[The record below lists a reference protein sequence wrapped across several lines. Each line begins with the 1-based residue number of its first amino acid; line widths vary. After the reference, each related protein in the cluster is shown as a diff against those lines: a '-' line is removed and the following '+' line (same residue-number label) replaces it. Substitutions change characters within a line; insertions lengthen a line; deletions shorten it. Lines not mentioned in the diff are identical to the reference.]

1 MVFSRD
7 LMFTHLSPMKI
18 IDLCYTQIKQYRM
31 KNLLLLIISVLFSL
45 STFAQEL
52 QTYNGKFKGGNA
64 NYQYKTA
71 TDGSRIYHGTFEFT
85 KEFALD
91 SRSYT
96 FSIKGS
102 YKDDQKHGR
111 WVYNEIPTPNKRMPE
126 DYYRKIV
133 TIPTFVNE
141 YGKVHSSMERLIHSR
156 ISLTID
162 YIDGKMEGDYIHT
175 IHTPPISNYKE
186 TKDILHLKMKN
197 NRVVSNYTSAENDSY
212 VANIEFDDYGFPHGE
227 WTYRDKSSEDI
238 IDYIYIFNHG
248 IAMKEIIRNESTGDT
263 SQKNYEMN
271 NESTQEYK
279 DYLENNSQIFY
290 LKTYEA
296 PITIKNKL
304 FSFILLRIYDD
315 LFRYSI
321 RTSDF
326 KGEYPFEGFP
336 YKVSSTISSHPGLS
350 GKRRDISSHLGLFSA
365 EKSASIT
372 QHGKTSGIGG
382 WGSYDLGGRSLG
394 SGGLVKPN
402 YSVDDYGTVV
412 VDILV
417 NPKGDVVEATI
428 GKGTNTPNTN
438 LRNEAIRAAK
448 QTKFNKV
455 LSVTNQKGTITYKV
469 NLN

>member
-1 MVFSRD
+1 
-7 LMFTHLSPMKI
+7 MKKI
-18 IDLCYTQIKQYRM
+18 FI
-31 KNLLLLIISVLFSL
+31 LIISVLSY
-45 STFAQEL
+45 SNITAQEL
-52 QTYNGKFKGGNA
+52 ESYNGKFKGGYA

-71 TDGSRIYHGTFEFT
+71 PDGSRIYHGAFEFT

-102 YKDDQKHGR
+102 YKNDLKHGR
-111 WVYNEIPTPNKRMPE
+111 WIYSEIPTPNKRMSE
-126 DYYRKIV
+126 DDYKKRV
-133 TIPTFVNE
+133 TIPEFVNE
-141 YGKVHSSMERLIHSR
+141 YGKVYASMERLIHSR

-162 YIDGKMEGDYIHT
+162 YIEGKMEGDYIHA
-175 IHTPPISNYKE
+175 IYTPPINNYKE
-186 TKDILHLKMKN
+186 TKDIFHLKMKN
-197 NRVVSNYTSAENDSY
+197 NHVVSNYTSTQNDNY

-271 NESTQEYK
+271 NESTQEYN

-336 YKVSSTISSHPGLS
+336 YRISSTISSHPGLS
-350 GKRRDISSHLGLFSA
+350 GTRK
-365 EKSASIT
+365 
-372 QHGKTSGIGG
+372 
-382 WGSYDLGGRSLG
+382 
-394 SGGLVKPN
+394 
-402 YSVDDYGTVV
+402 
-412 VDILV
+412 DILPIEERPIEEKPFV
-417 NPKGDVVEATI
+417 TVEQMPTFPGGEINMHKFIGD
-428 GKGTNTPNTN
+428 N
-438 LRNEAIRAAK
+438 LRYPEDAQKAGIQGRVTIRFVVSKTGAISNATVIRGIDPSCDKEAVRVVKSMPEWIPGK
-448 QTKFNKV
+448 QNGKNVPVYFTLPIIFRLK
-455 LSVTNQKGTITYKV
+455 
-469 NLN
+469 